1 MPKSPKISRS
11 EWEVMEV
18 LWGRGSATA
27 QDVCQSLRKRKRWS
41 DRTVKTL
48 LARLV
53 KKGAVDFE
61 AEGKRYLYAP
71 RISRDAS
78 LTAESRSFL
87 ARLAG
92 GSASPLLATFVR
104 EAKLDEQEIAE
115 LKRILAEKE
124 ARR

>member
-1 MPKSPKISRS
+1 
-11 EWEVMEV
+11 MEV
-18 LWGRGSATA
+18 LWSHGSATA
-27 QDVCQSLRKRKRWS
+27 REVCRSLAARKRRS

-53 KKGAVDFE
+53 KKGALGFS
-61 AEGKRYLYAP
+61 AEGKSYLYVP
-71 RISRDAS
+71 RITRDAS

-92 GSASPLLATFVR
+92 GSASPLLVSFVR
-104 EAKLDEQEIAE
+104 EAKLDRREIAE

-124 ARR
+124 AVR

>member
-1 MPKSPKISRS
+1 MPKLPRISQS

-27 QDVCQSLRKRKRWS
+27 RDVCRSLADKKSRS

-53 KKGAVDFE
+53 KKGALGFA
-61 AEGKRYLYAP
+61 AEGKRYLYSP
-71 RISRDAS
+71 RVSRDAS
-78 LTAESRSFL
+78 LRAESRSFL

-92 GSASPLLATFVR
+92 ASASPLLATFVR
-104 EAKLDEQEIAE
+104 EAKLDRREIAE

-124 ARR
+124 ALR